1 MEYQYDRRM
10 HPYAALT
17 YEYAFKADAKGHAQ
31 DRYGTLVLNE
41 ADLEGSTGIASLD
54 GRIRTT
60 PIPLTSPLVSMPTL
74 GSAKAI
80 THKPTRVGSSKKIRP
95 YRLLIRTVKE
105 LFEEPDGRFIR
116 PANKEGRGIS

>member
-1 MEYQYDRRM
+1 MK
-10 HPYAALT
+10 LIW
-17 YEYAFKADAKGHAQ
+17 KAV
-31 DRYGTLVLNE
+31 RVLR
-41 ADLEGSTGIASLD
+41 LLD